1 MCFILRDTHSF
12 EAVIAAGDAQTSPRN
27 PGPRAAL
34 RACCWSHCG
43 QDVMGKVLHQRFCL
57 LRLHLQIQ
65 NRKCHPFT
73 CLLVLCGLG
82 SDSLQ
87 CYHFTFCGCL
97 VSNFTASCG
106 FQGWVSAGLWCG
118 IQQPVLVSVSG
129 DVLCTSSCHSVCSDI
144 WGSGSVHWASCKVWR
159 GGQEAALQ
167 RLHLVSVWRRGHPAA
182 ECSW

>member
-1 MCFILRDTHSF
+1 MMLLLKNKTFFSPSDDKISHYGTFLQSAVAVEMFFILRDLHSF

-27 PGPRAAL
+27 PGPRAAP

-73 CLLVLCGLG
+73 CLLVLCGLRSG
-82 SDSLQ
+82 SLQ
-87 CYHFTFCGCL
+87 CHHFTFCGGL

-106 FQGWVSAGLWCG
+106 FQGWVSSGL
-118 IQQPVLVSVSG
+118 
-129 DVLCTSSCHSVCSDI
+129 
-144 WGSGSVHWASCKVWR
+144 
-159 GGQEAALQ
+159 
-167 RLHLVSVWRRGHPAA
+167 
-182 ECSW
+182 